1 MYKTQNSVSHRRRPA
16 FTPGTQL
23 CILSVILIIII
34 VLTLWNTS
42 NLRSVLNYSTEN
54 YAKDVTCQLADD
66 ITARLESNQQNMIL
80 LADSISKIDYSTGTE
95 ALKEFLNRK
104 AEILDFDILIFIDS
118 RGNTIPSV
126 SDAQDLWQ
134 LPSVQESLQGNTE
147 VAYIEGQSLL
157 YSTPVYSG
165 SEIIGV
171 LTGIHR
177 KENIQS
183 LIQPKAFSGESLTCI
198 IDNSGKVVVSPT
210 ELKPF
215 LQLDDIFKSGKDR
228 NTENEIVKMMDNMKS
243 NRDGVFPFTA
253 VNGDELIM
261 SYHPLNVN
269 QWVLLTLIPAD
280 LISYG
285 ANVYTVKT
293 FLIIGGIAVVFILFL
308 ASILRFYSYH
318 RKHLEQLAFS
328 DPVTGGMNYSAF
340 QLQYEELVKA
350 APPLTYTLIMLN
362 VKGFKLINEN
372 YGTAAGNDTLRYIY
386 KILLRHT
393 EPGEFAARSE
403 ADNFF
408 LCIKEREKQAIQ
420 FRLDAMIHDIN
431 SFNKTRET
439 PYYLTI
445 LQGAYLI
452 DDPTLE
458 LTIIQDR
465 TRTAYQNQAS
475 GAHPSCAFYDA
486 DFTRQLQTEQEL
498 NDLFEQS
505 LKNHDFQVYLQP
517 KVRLL
522 DGGIAGAEALVR
534 WIHPQKGIIFPSDFI
549 PIFERNG
556 KICRLDLYMFEEVCR
571 LLQQW
576 NQKGQPWLPVSVN
589 LSRQHF
595 KNPEF
600 LKSFSEI
607 AGRYH
612 VPQNTIEF
620 ELTESILLDPQ
631 QIEIVKK
638 SIHKMHCLGFL
649 CSLDDFGSGF
659 SSLGLLKEFDVDTIK
674 LDRQFFL
681 DISKEKSRDVIACL
695 IELAKK
701 LNVRTVAEGIEVQE
715 QLDYLRD
722 IGCDM
727 VQGYIFSRP
736 LPSKEFEAFCAV

>member
-1 MYKTQNSVSHRRRPA
+1 MHKTQMSLSHRRRPVI
-16 FTPGTQL
+16 TTGLQL
-23 CILSVILIIII
+23 SILSVILIIII

-42 NLRSVLNYSTEN
+42 NLRSVINYSTEN
-54 YAKDVTCQLADD
+54 YAEDVTCQLADD
-66 ITARLESNQQNMIL
+66 IAARLESNQQYMIL
-80 LADSISKIDYSTGTE
+80 LADSISKIDYRTDTA

-104 AEILDFDILIFIDS
+104 AEILDFDTIIFLDAQ
-118 RGNTIPSV
+118 GNAIPSV
-126 SDAQDLWQ
+126 SDARDLWN
-134 LPSVQESLQGNTE
+134 LPSVQGSLQGNSE
-147 VAYIEGQSLL
+147 VTYIEGQSLL

-165 SEIIGV
+165 SEITGV
-171 LTGIHR
+171 LTGIR
-177 KENIQS
+177 KKESIQS

-198 IDNSGKVVVSPT
+198 VDNSGEVVVSPT

-215 LQLDDIFKSGKDR
+215 LQLNDIFKSGKDR
-228 NTENEIVKMMDNMKS
+228 NTENEILKMMDDMKA
-243 NRDGVFPFTA
+243 NRGGVFPFTA

-280 LISYG
+280 LISHG
-285 ANVYTVKT
+285 ADVYTVKT
-293 FLIIGGIAVVFILFL
+293 FLIIGGIAAVFILFL
-308 ASILRFYSYH
+308 VSILRFYSYH
-318 RKHLEQLAFS
+318 RRYLEQLAFS

-350 APPLTYTLIMLN
+350 APPLTYTVIMLN

-372 YGTAAGNDTLRYIY
+372 YGTSAGNDTLRYIY
-386 KILLRHT
+386 RILLRHM
-393 EPGEFAARSE
+393 ESGEFAARNE

-408 LCIKEREKQAIQ
+408 LCIKEREKQTIQ
-420 FRLDAMIHDIN
+420 FRLDAIIHDIN
-431 SFNKTRET
+431 SFNETRET

-445 LQGAYLI
+445 LQGAYLV

-465 TRTAYQNQAS
+465 TRTAYQNQDS
-475 GAHPSCAFYDA
+475 GTHPACAFYDA
-486 DFTRQLQTEQEL
+486 DFTKQLQTEQEL
-498 NDLFEQS
+498 NDLFEHS
-505 LKNHDFQVYLQP
+505 LKNHDFKVYLQP

-549 PIFERNG
+549 PIFEHNG
-556 KICRLDLYMFEEVCR
+556 KICHLDLYMFEEVCR
-571 LLQQW
+571 LLEQW
-576 NQKGQPWLPVSVN
+576 NQKGQPWIPISVN

-600 LKSFSEI
+600 LKAFSEI

-612 VPQNTIEF
+612 IPPNTIEF
-620 ELTESILLDPQ
+620 ELTESILFDPQ
-631 QIEIVKK
+631 QIEVVKI
-638 SIHKMHCLGFL
+638 SIQKMHALGFL

-701 LNVRTVAEGIEVQE
+701 LNVRTVAEGIEEQE
-715 QLDYLRD
+715 QLDYLRE
-722 IGCDM
+722 IGCDL
-727 VQGYIFSRP
+727 VQGYIFSKP
-736 LPSKEFEAFCAV
+736 LPPKEFEAFCAR